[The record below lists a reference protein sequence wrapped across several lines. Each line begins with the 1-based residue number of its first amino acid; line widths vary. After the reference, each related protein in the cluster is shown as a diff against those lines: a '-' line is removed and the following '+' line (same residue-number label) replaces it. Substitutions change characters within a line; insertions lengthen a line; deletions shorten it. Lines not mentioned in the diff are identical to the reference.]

1 MMTRLL
7 CLFLC
12 LPFMAMGQTTPAP
25 AGLWSY
31 SLGAQRYAEPAMQLV
46 GPEIG
51 LHWRSRPL
59 VGLRQAQLEAD
70 ALVGLQKYSSDDSG
84 TKKNVPNIETR
95 WRVLWPS
102 HLNPHLSYGLA
113 LNTHSN
119 YLNVEGRLTSTGRG
133 GYERQSTQFW
143 LPVRWSDSGENWSAF
158 GPVKSVRIDAGV
170 LLLGKHFSKLS
181 QVNAKTYTD
190 VNNTQHTGIYLQS
203 QLDYSTASG
212 MYSPYVRWTWVDDSD
227 KVNGL
232 VSGKQGVSNEPINR
246 RLQIGV
252 EWKYW
257 R

>member
-1 MMTRLL
+1 MKTRLA
-7 CLFLC
+7 CLFLFA
-12 LPFMAMGQTTPAP
+12 PFMAMSQTAPAP
-25 AGLWSY
+25 LGVWSY

-59 VGLRQAQLEAD
+59 LGLRQAQFEVD
-70 ALVGLQKYSSDDSG
+70 GLVGLQKYSSDGTG
-84 TKKNVPNIETR
+84 TKKNVPNIESR

-102 HLNPHLSYGLA
+102 TQWPNISYGLGFYI
-113 LNTHSN
+113 HSN
-119 YLNVEGRLTSTGRG
+119 FLQGTTSTGNG

-143 LPVRWSDSGENWSAF
+143 LPFRFSDSGENWSAL
-158 GPVKSVRIDAGV
+158 GPVKSVRIDAGI
-170 LLLGKHFSKLS
+170 LLFGKHISKLS
-181 QVNAKTYTD
+181 QVNAKTYID
-190 VNNTQHTGIYLQS
+190 IENTQDRGIYFQS

-212 MYSPYVRWTWVDDSD
+212 IYSPYVRWTWVDDSD

-232 VSGKQGVSNEPINR
+232 LSGKQGLFSEPINR

>member
-1 MMTRLL
+1 MKILL
-7 CLFLC
+7 ANLFFFA
-12 LPFMAMGQTTPAP
+12 PFMAMSQTATAP
-25 AGLWSY
+25 LGMWSY

-59 VGLRQAQLEAD
+59 SGLRLAQLEVD
-70 ALVGLQKYSSDDSG
+70 ALVGLQKYSSDTTG
-84 TKKNVPNIETR
+84 TMKNVPNIESR

-102 HLNPHLSYGLA
+102 TQWPRISYGLGFY
-113 LNTHSN
+113 THSN
-119 YLNVEGRLTSTGRG
+119 YLNLNSPTTTGNG

-143 LPVRWSDSGENWSAF
+143 LPFRFTDSGENWSAF
-158 GPVKSVRIDAGV
+158 GPVKSVRLDAGV
-170 LLLGKHFSKLS
+170 LLLGKHVSKLS
-181 QVNAKTYTD
+181 QVNAKTNTD
-190 VNNTQHTGIYLQS
+190 IINTQHTGVYFQS

-212 MYSPYVRWTWVDDSD
+212 IYSPYVRWTWVDDSD

-232 VSGKQGVSNEPINR
+232 FAGKQGVGYEPINR

>member
-1 MMTRLL
+1 MKTHLAY
-7 CLFLC
+7 LFLFT
-12 LPFMAMGQTTPAP
+12 PFIAMSQTATAP
-25 AGLWSY
+25 LGMWSY

-51 LHWRSRPL
+51 LHWRSRPI
-59 VGLRQAQLEAD
+59 VGLRQAQLEVD
-70 ALVGLQKYSSDDSG
+70 ALVGLQKYSSDTTG
-84 TKKNVPNIETR
+84 TMKNVPNIESR

-102 HLNPHLSYGLA
+102 TQWPNISYGLA
-113 LNTHSN
+113 LHTHSN
-119 YLNVEGRLTSTGRG
+119 YLNVNSPTTTGHG

-143 LPVRWSDSGENWSAF
+143 LPFRFTGSGENWSAL
-158 GPVKSVRIDAGV
+158 GPVKSVRIDAGI
-170 LLLGKHFSKLS
+170 LLFGQHISKLS

-190 VNNTQHTGIYLQS
+190 IDNTQHTGIYLQS

-212 MYSPYVRWTWVDDSD
+212 IYSPYVRWTWVDDSD

-232 VSGKQGVSNEPINR
+232 VLGKQGVYYEPMNR

-252 EWKYW
+252 EWKYG

>member
-1 MMTRLL
+1 MLNRLIY
-7 CLFLC
+7 LFLC

-25 AGLWSY
+25 LGMWSY
-31 SLGAQRYAEPAMQLV
+31 SLGAQRYAEPSMQLV

-59 VGLRQAQLEAD
+59 LGLGQAQLEAD
-70 ALVGLQKYSSDDSG
+70 ALVGLQKYSSDGTG
-84 TKKNVPNIETR
+84 TKKNVPNIESR

-102 HLNPHLSYGLA
+102 TRWPTISYGLGFY
-113 LNTHSN
+113 THSN
-119 YLNVEGRLTSTGRG
+119 YLNVEGLTTTGHG

-143 LPVRWSDSGENWSAF
+143 LPFRFTESGENWSAL

-170 LLLGKHFSKLS
+170 LLLGKHVSKLS
-181 QVNAKTYTD
+181 QVNAKTYID
-190 VNNTQHTGIYLQS
+190 LNNTQHTGIYLQS

-212 MYSPYVRWTWVDDSD
+212 IYSPYLRWTWIDDSD
-227 KVNGL
+227 KVKGL
-232 VSGKQGVSNEPINR
+232 LSGQQGLFYEPINR

>member
-1 MMTRLL
+1 MKTRLA
-7 CLFLC
+7 CLFLFA
-12 LPFMAMGQTTPAP
+12 PFMAMSQTAPAP
-25 AGLWSY
+25 LGVWSY

-59 VGLRQAQLEAD
+59 LGLRQAQFEVD
-70 ALVGLQKYSSDDSG
+70 GLVGLQKYSSDG
-84 TKKNVPNIETR
+84 TGPKKNVPNIESR

-102 HLNPHLSYGLA
+102 TQWPNISYGLGFY
-113 LNTHSN
+113 THSN
-119 YLNVEGRLTSTGRG
+119 FLQGTTSTGNG

-143 LPVRWSDSGENWSAF
+143 LPFRFSDSGENWSAL
-158 GPVKSVRIDAGV
+158 GPVKSVRIDAGI
-170 LLLGKHFSKLS
+170 LLFGKHISKLS
-181 QVNAKTYTD
+181 QVNAKTYID
-190 VNNTQHTGIYLQS
+190 IENTQDRGIYFQS

-212 MYSPYVRWTWVDDSD
+212 IYSPYVRWTWVDDSD

-232 VSGKQGVSNEPINR
+232 LSGKQGLFSEPINR

>member
-1 MMTRLL
+1 MMPRLL
-7 CLFLC
+7 ALVLFL
-12 LPFMAMGQTTPAP
+12 PFVAMGQTTPAP
-25 AGLWSY
+25 TGLWSF

-84 TKKNVPNIETR
+84 TKKNVPNVETR
-95 WRVLWPS
+95 WRILWPS
-102 HLNPHLSYGLA
+102 TLWPNISYGLA

-143 LPVRWSDSGENWSAF
+143 LPVRWTDSGENWSAL
-158 GPVKSVRIDAGV
+158 GPVKSVSVDAGL
-170 LLLGKHFSKLS
+170 LLLGKHVSKLS
-181 QVNAKTYTD
+181 QANPNKYID
-190 VNNTQHTGIYLQS
+190 LNNTQHTGIYIQS
-203 QLDYSTASG
+203 KLDYSTASG

-232 VSGKQGVSNEPINR
+232 RSGKQDFYEPINR

-252 EWKYW
+252 EWKYG